1 MMEAFSKASEYWEV
15 GLCVNASN
23 LEWCQQLVGPV
34 GRGIS
39 VEEASAP
46 GEGDLDVLL
55 VDGEA
60 QVEQLKLAVVS
71 VEEIPSSSAVLS
83 CASHVLAEAI
93 QRGALLGIS
102 LRVVAVGVLYVVFQ
116 GVYPI
121 DLVGSLERHRDH
133 GDLGHDGAALPAR
146 SWVLGLRGAGVEVGS
161 TVD

>member
-1 MMEAFSKASEYWEV
+1 MMEAFSKAREYWEV

-23 LEWCQQLVGPV
+23 LGYCQQLVRPV
-34 GRGIS
+34 GEKVS
-39 VEEASAP
+39 VVGASAP
-46 GEGDLDVLL
+46 GEGDLDVLF
-55 VDGEA
+55 VDREA

-71 VEEIPSSSAVLS
+71 VEEIPPGSAILA
-83 CASHVLAEAI
+83 CTSHVLAEAI

-102 LRVVAVGVLYVVFQ
+102 LWVVAVGVLYVVFQ

-121 DLVGSLERHRDH
+121 DLVGSLERHGDH

-146 SWVLGLRGAGVEVGS
+146 SWMLSLRGAGAEAGS